1 MGLWS
6 KIGSALS
13 NGFKAGKKFISD
25 NAGTIAN
32 VGLTAVNPVA
42 GGAMALA
49 RSKIG
54 KQLWESGKSL
64 ASKAW
69 DKTKQFANEHA
80 DTIGEY
86 AAKGLKAGAA
96 ALDSYAGV
104 PIGST
109 LLKGA
114 NKLAGKY
121 AKDSTGW
128 SRFAKGI
135 ASGTKESD
143 LSKQLNS
150 QSQATNESN
159 GHVASGYSLSSTGNY
174 YNGKNRKKSWV
185 L

>member
-1 MGLWS
+1 MGLWNRIG
-6 KIGSALS
+6 KAVGSA
-13 NGFKAGKKFISD
+13 FKKGKQFVSD

-32 VGLTAVNPVA
+32 IGLTAANPIA

-69 DKTKQFANEHA
+69 DKTKQLASEHA

-96 ALDSYAGV
+96 ALDTKLGV
-104 PIGST
+104 PVGST

-114 NKLAGKY
+114 NKLASKY
-121 AKDSTGW
+121 AKDDTGW
-128 SRFAKGI
+128 GRFAKG
-135 ASGTKESD
+135 
-143 LSKQLNS
+143 LSKGTGESSLSSQLTS

-174 YNGKNRKKSWV
+174 NGAHRKKSWV
-185 L
+185 M